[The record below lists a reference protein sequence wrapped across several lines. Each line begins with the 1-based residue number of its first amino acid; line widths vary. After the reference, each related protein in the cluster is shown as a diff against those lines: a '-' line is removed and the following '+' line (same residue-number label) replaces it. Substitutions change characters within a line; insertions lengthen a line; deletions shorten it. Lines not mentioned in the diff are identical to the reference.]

1 VENQHR
7 HEGGSAIGIY
17 GITKN
22 PDDGNYM
29 MVMQYAKQGSL
40 RKLLDNKY
48 NDLSWKHKINSLYY
62 IAQGLAAIHK
72 ANLVHKDFHS
82 GNIVNENM
90 YSSYITDFGLCR
102 PVSQD
107 SSSKGI
113 FGVLPYIAP
122 EVLYGE
128 KYTMKSDIYS
138 FGIIMSEAFTGYPPY
153 HDIPHDFSLATQICL
168 GHRPEIRCE
177 VPQSLLDLMNKC
189 LDAEP
194 QNRPTAEVLVDML
207 DQFYYDLR
215 DIRTELHK
223 QIEEINNSDKNFS
236 IHDQANQTKLTRF
249 NYQTHKQAIYTSRF
263 LNVQKLPKPVN
274 AAISHPIDPIFN

>member
-1 VENQHR
+1 
-7 HEGGSAIGIY
+7 
-17 GITKN
+17 
-22 PDDGNYM
+22 M

-48 NDLSWKHKINSLYY
+48 NDLSWKHKINNLYY
-62 IAQGLAAIHK
+62 IAKGLAEIHY

-82 GNIVNENM
+82 GNIVNEDM
-90 YSSYITDFGLCR
+90 YNSYITDFGLCR

-107 SSSKGI
+107 SSSKEI

-138 FGIIMSEAFTGYPPY
+138 FGIIMSEVFTGYPPF

-168 GHRPEIRCE
+168 GHRPEIGCE

-194 QNRPTAEVLVDML
+194 QNRPTAGSLVNRL
-207 DQFYYDLR
+207 AQFDDNLR
-215 DIRTELHK
+215 DETTELYK
-223 QIEEINNSDKNFS
+223 QVKGIRNLDKNFS
-236 IHDQANQTKLTRF
+236 TYDQANQTKSTRF

-263 LNVQKLPKPVN
+263 LNFQKLPKPVN
-274 AAISHPIDPIFN
+274 AGEHIIS